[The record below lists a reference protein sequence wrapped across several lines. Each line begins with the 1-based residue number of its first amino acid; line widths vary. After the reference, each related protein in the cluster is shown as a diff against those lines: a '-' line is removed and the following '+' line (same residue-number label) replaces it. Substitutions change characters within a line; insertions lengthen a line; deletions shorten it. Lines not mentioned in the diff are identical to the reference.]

1 MISNPEHDLRIFID
15 QIIELLN
22 EVDRSAL
29 ILFGA
34 GFRENY
40 RDSMEEVYSLLN
52 QNKEHEYL
60 RYPEE
65 IREMKAAGLTG
76 NQLVL
81 KLDSFES
88 SLMELEVNGGTDNLE
103 QSLDKGGVILGSL
116 AGAIPGFG
124 SFAQEL
130 IDFILKEIKKRAKFW
145 RRKNNG

>member
-1 MISNPEHDLRIFID
+1 MISNPEHDLQIFID
-15 QIIELLN
+15 QIIKLLT
-22 EVDRSAL
+22 EVDRSGL
-29 ILFGA
+29 ILFGI

-40 RDSMEEVYSLLN
+40 KGSIDEVLSLLN

-60 RYPEE
+60 RNPQEFS
-65 IREMKAAGLTG
+65 EMKAAGLTG
-76 NQLVL
+76 AQLVL

-88 SLMELEVNGGTDNLE
+88 SLRELELNGGADNLE

-130 IDFILKEIKKRAKFW
+130 IDFILKEMKKRAKFW
-145 RRKNNG
+145 RRNK